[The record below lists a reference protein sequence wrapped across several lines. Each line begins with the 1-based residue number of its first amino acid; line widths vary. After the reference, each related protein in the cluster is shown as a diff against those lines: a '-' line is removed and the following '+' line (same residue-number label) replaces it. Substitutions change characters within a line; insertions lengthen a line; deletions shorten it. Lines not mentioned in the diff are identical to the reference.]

1 MILFSNVGK
10 ENDNDTEKIELY
22 CHYDHNKREF
32 RRGGTREGSEA
43 DLVFSF

>member
-22 CHYDHNKREF
+22 CHYDHKKREF
-32 RRGGTREGSEA
+32 RSWSCIQI
-43 DLVFSF
+43 L